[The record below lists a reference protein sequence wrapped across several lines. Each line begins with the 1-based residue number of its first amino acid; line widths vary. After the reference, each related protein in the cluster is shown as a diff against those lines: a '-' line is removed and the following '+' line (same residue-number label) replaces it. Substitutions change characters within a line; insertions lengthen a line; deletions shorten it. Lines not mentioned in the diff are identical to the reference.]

1 MNKIGAVF
9 SFTLVIIGIF
19 FSLVMGIIS
28 KTFPILGRMAS
39 KFAIGNIYNSLE
51 YVIDFT
57 TTYVVSFG
65 LIIIGLI
72 MAIYFFRR
80 EKYVKK

>member
-9 SFTLVIIGIF
+9 SFILIIIGIF

-28 KTFPILGRMAS
+28 KIFPILGIMAS
-39 KFAIGNIYNSLE
+39 KFAIGNIYSPLE
-51 YVIDFT
+51 YVVDFT
-57 TTYVVSFG
+57 TMYMVSFG

-72 MAIYFFRR
+72 MVIYFFRR

>member
-28 KTFPILGRMAS
+28 KTFPILGRMSS
-39 KFAIGNIYNSLE
+39 KFAIGNIYNPSE

-57 TTYVVSFG
+57 TMYVVSFG

-80 EKYVKK
+80 EYEKNT

>member
-28 KTFPILGRMAS
+28 KTFPILGRMSS

-57 TTYVVSFG
+57 TMYVVSFG

-72 MAIYFFRR
+72 MVIYFFRR

>member
-28 KTFPILGRMAS
+28 KTFPILGRMACKS
-39 KFAIGNIYNSLE
+39 AIGNIYSSLE
-51 YVIDFT
+51 YVVDFKT
-57 TTYVVSFG
+57 MYVVSFG

-72 MAIYFFRR
+72 MVIYFFRR

>member
-28 KTFPILGRMAS
+28 KTFPILGRMSS
-39 KFAIGNIYNSLE
+39 KFAIGNIYSPLE
-51 YVIDFT
+51 YVVDFT
-57 TTYVVSFG
+57 TMYVASFG

-72 MAIYFFRR
+72 MVIYFFRR
-80 EKYVKK
+80 EYEKNT